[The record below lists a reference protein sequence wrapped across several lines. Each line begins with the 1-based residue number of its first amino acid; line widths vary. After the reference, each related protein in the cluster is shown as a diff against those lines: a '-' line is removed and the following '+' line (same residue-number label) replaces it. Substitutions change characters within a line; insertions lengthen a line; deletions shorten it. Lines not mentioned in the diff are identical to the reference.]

1 MPFLMEEIRISCYN
15 IFTKSTAPDEGG
27 DTMYK
32 PRDYS
37 KPMTIKFKGVQG
49 LRAYIK
55 LLKTP
60 PIKYDANKKA
70 EEALQALRK
79 QGAKL

>member
-1 MPFLMEEIRISCYN
+1 MNPRE
-15 IFTKSTAPDEGG
+15 TKDEFSAVVGG
-27 DTMYK
+27 VMYM

-37 KPMTIKFKGVQG
+37 KPLMIKFKGIQG
-49 LRAYIK
+49 LRAYIQ

-60 PIKYDANKKA
+60 PVKYDAEKKA

-79 QGAKL
+79 QGAKI

>member
-1 MPFLMEEIRISCYN
+1 
-15 IFTKSTAPDEGG
+15 
-27 DTMYK
+27 MYK

-60 PIKYDANKKA
+60 PVKYDANKKA

>member
-1 MPFLMEEIRISCYN
+1 MKVVICYTQDNNQRRI
-15 IFTKSTAPDEGG
+15 IGG
-27 DTMYK
+27 GAMYM

-37 KPMTIKFKGVQG
+37 KPLMIKFKGIQG
-49 LRAYIK
+49 LRAYIR

-60 PIKYDANKKA
+60 PVKYDATKKA

-79 QGAKL
+79 QGAKI

>member
-1 MPFLMEEIRISCYN
+1 M
-15 IFTKSTAPDEGG
+15 
-27 DTMYK
+27 

-37 KPMTIKFKGVQG
+37 KPLMIKFKGIQG
-49 LRAYIK
+49 LRAYIQ

-60 PIKYDANKKA
+60 PVKYDAEKKA

-79 QGAKL
+79 QGAKI